1 MTALSRRLITERDEQ
16 RTVYAIDLVDA
27 DRWDDAFLLHDR
39 ETADVRLVRLRAGE
53 APDPLPAWLAV
64 EPASRNVAEAAA
76 AHAGEQRRSRPR
88 SPIGLALWHR
98 SLSYRAP
105 GATLAE
111 FIAAGAEALRYPDPT
126 PADARRRLRIVR
138 DFAAGR
144 GQPLCRIAELDGD
157 LLERALR
164 IAFDTP
170 QRFGEELTIE
180 RIAAAGAREVSEVL
194 RFVAEAAVVEG
205 PAYADVAL
213 DRRALREQASPWR
226 YLDGVPFAGALGAA
240 QAWQRRYRLAYDAHY
255 RSVISR
261 AGDLR
266 DLLKRCSTAA
276 LALER
281 LNAIRA
287 LGPPTGVAA
296 LFAFAAARDALA
308 ALPAQADGETP
319 LTAGIALG
327 AEPALFTEAET
338 AAEQVAHAL
347 EVQRGR
353 LASQTV
359 RFVLERESVPALDRL
374 LQAITASDL
383 GGVERA
389 LDERL
394 ARHIDRL
401 LTAAAASPLGEFVE
415 RYAVVSEAT
424 LDEAVE
430 AFRAL
435 LEAAIRG
442 SDDGHAVLRED
453 RATAVA

>member
-1 MTALSRRLITERDEQ
+1 MAELSRRLITERDEQ
-16 RTVYAIDLVDA
+16 RTVYAVDLVEA
-27 DRWDDAFLLHDR
+27 DRWDDGFLLLDR
-39 ETADVRLVRLRAGE
+39 ETADVRIVRLRAGE

-64 EPASRNVAEAAA
+64 EPAPRNVTAAA
-76 AHAGEQRRSRPR
+76 AAYAGGRRRSRPR
-88 SPIGLALWHR
+88 SPLGAALWPR
-98 SLSYRAP
+98 SPSYRAP

-111 FIAAGAEALRYPDPT
+111 FLAAGAEALRYPNPT
-126 PADARRRLRIVR
+126 PEDARRRLRIVR

-144 GQPLCRIAELDGD
+144 GEPLRRIAELDGD

-164 IAFDTP
+164 IVFETP
-170 QRFGEELTIE
+170 QRFGEEIAVE
-180 RIAAAGAREVSEVL
+180 RIAADGAREVSEVL
-194 RFVAEAAVVEG
+194 RFVAEAAIAEG
-205 PAYADVAL
+205 PEYAELAL
-213 DRRALREQASPWR
+213 DRRAVREQASPWR
-226 YLDGVPFAGALGAA
+226 YLDGVPFAGALASA
-240 QAWQRRYRLAYDAHY
+240 QAWQRRYHLAYDAHY
-255 RSVISR
+255 RSLLARIER
-261 AGDLR
+261 R
-266 DLLKRCSTAA
+266 RERLKRCAPAA

-287 LGPPTGVAA
+287 LGPPAGVAA
-296 LFAFAAARDALA
+296 LFAFAEADAALA

-327 AEPALFTEAET
+327 AEPALFTEAEA
-338 AAEQVAHAL
+338 AAEQVAQAL

-394 ARHIDRL
+394 ASHIDRL

-424 LDEAVE
+424 LDEAVA